1 MREVS
6 SVISGRVTIVAII
19 VALALVPGASDGVAA
34 APRARVPRQDT
45 AFDSTA
51 ITPAMVNAG
60 RSIFR
65 EKGLCFA
72 CHGAEL
78 EGTQVAP
85 TLKAHAW
92 RDAKNGDLPE
102 ILRIV
107 SKGVSSTAM
116 VGYPG
121 GISPTEARAVAAYV
135 WSVGKGKAKP

>member
-1 MREVS
+1 MREGGS
-6 SVISGRVTIVAII
+6 LIAGRVTIVAIT
-19 VALALVPGASDGVAA
+19 VAVAFVTGASLGAA
-34 APRARVPRQDT
+34 ATPPARVHRQDT

-60 RSIFR
+60 RNIFR

-72 CHGAEL
+72 CHGSEL

-102 ILRIV
+102 ILRVV

-116 VGYPG
+116 VSYPG